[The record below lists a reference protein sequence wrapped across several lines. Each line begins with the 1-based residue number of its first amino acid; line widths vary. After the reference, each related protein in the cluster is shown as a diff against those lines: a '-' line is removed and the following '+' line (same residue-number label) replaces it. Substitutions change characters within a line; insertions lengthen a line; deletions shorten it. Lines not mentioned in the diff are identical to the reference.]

1 MGDSDRAR
9 SALTGV
15 PHVEIDIVGRGRRCH
30 RLSRPTMSLST
41 GRAPA
46 RAPTGAARRAARPG
60 VRHGP
65 APGQLKV
72 RGMITLRGAA
82 APQASGR
89 RPGPPSVRDPGG
101 GTGTARRR
109 AAGPARAAPHAGP
122 APADDH
128 SGGPRNGGMEPVA
141 GPGAK
146 TAERPIAWE
155 VDAALPEVHSCVV
168 TRTYPGGGP
177 NDSGGNSDV
186 HRA

>member
-1 MGDSDRAR
+1 MSR
-9 SALTGV
+9 LTLSYEVGGV
-15 PHVEIDIVGRGRRCH
+15 TVSLVRRCLSRRGGRR
-30 RLSRPTMSLST
+30 RALRPALL
-41 GRAPA
+41 GA
-46 RAPTGAARRAARPG
+46 RHGPVLLG

-65 APGQLKV
+65 APRNGRHGQLKV
-72 RGMITLRGAA
+72 RGVITLRGAA

-101 GTGTARRR
+101 GTGIARRR